1 MISLLNKDNYKTL
14 ATFLSQNQD
23 QLDSLKQLDWL
34 VNEAN
39 LTFYVNQQLAD
50 NGEKEPERIFVYDLN
65 NNTILFDYTID
76 FTQNATDPVNSRI
89 LHLGR
94 LTRTQNESGST
105 TDEEETGI
113 FYKIKMTEYVKN
125 IIQNDSTNTRIGVAV
140 SPNVEILGDLNAKTS
155 NSSEDVTVPFA
166 APLSPEGTV
175 LHSNLSPNEDK
186 RLKLRI
192 YYTEPN

>member
-1 MISLLNKDNYKTL
+1 MYKR
-14 ATFLSQNQD
+14 Q
-23 QLDSLKQLDWL
+23 
-34 VNEAN
+34 
-39 LTFYVNQQLAD
+39 
-50 NGEKEPERIFVYDLN
+50 
-65 NNTILFDYTID
+65 
-76 FTQNATDPVNSRI
+76 
-89 LHLGR
+89 
-94 LTRTQNESGST
+94 
-105 TDEEETGI
+105 
-113 FYKIKMTEYVKN
+113 EYVKN

-155 NSSEDVTVPFA
+155 NSSEDVTVPFT

>member
-1 MISLLNKDNYKTL
+1 MG
-14 ATFLSQNQD
+14 
-23 QLDSLKQLDWL
+23 

-140 SPNVEILGDLNAKTS
+140 SPNVEILGDLNATGERMTGKKET
-155 NSSEDVTVPFA
+155 
-166 APLSPEGTV
+166 
-175 LHSNLSPNEDK
+175 
-186 RLKLRI
+186 
-192 YYTEPN
+192 

>member
-1 MISLLNKDNYKTL
+1 M
-14 ATFLSQNQD
+14 
-23 QLDSLKQLDWL
+23 
-34 VNEAN
+34 
-39 LTFYVNQQLAD
+39 
-50 NGEKEPERIFVYDLN
+50 G
-65 NNTILFDYTID
+65 YTID

-192 YYTEPN
+192 YV